1 MLSRQRAIRNIIVYG
16 AFALLASWV
25 FVLTASFPQPLLPGY
40 PGSAMFPRFAVGLMG
55 FFSLFGLVREV
66 YRLVRETGQNEPAPA
81 EDAAGPVS
89 ASSFAIVVAILIGFV
104 VVTELAGMEVGV
116 FVFTSVSLYMVTRKA
131 LISALGGISS
141 VVVVYFLFVQALSVF
156 MPLAFLPRY
165 LNW

>member
-1 MLSRQRAIRNIIVYG
+1 MFSKRRAIRNIIVYG

-55 FFSLFGLVREV
+55 FFSIIGLLRET
-66 YRLVRETGQNEPAPA
+66 YRLVRETDQNEPAAA
-81 EDAAGPVS
+81 EESAEPVS
-89 ASSFAIVVAILIGFV
+89 TGSFAIVLGILIAFV

-116 FVFTSVSLYMVTRKA
+116 FTFTAASLYMVTRKA
-131 LISALGGISS
+131 LISTLGGISS
-141 VVVVYFLFVQALSVF
+141 VIIVYFLFVQALSVF

>member
-66 YRLVRETGQNEPAPA
+66 YRLVRETGQNEAPA
-81 EDAAGPVS
+81 EDAAVPVS
-89 ASSFAIVVAILIGFV
+89 VSSFAIVVAILIGFV

-116 FVFTSVSLYMVTRKA
+116 FVFTSASLYMVTRKA